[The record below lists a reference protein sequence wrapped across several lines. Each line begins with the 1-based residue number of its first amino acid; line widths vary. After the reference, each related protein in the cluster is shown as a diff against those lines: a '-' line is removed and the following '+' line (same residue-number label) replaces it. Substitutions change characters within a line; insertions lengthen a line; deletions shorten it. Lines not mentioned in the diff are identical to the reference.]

1 MRRVWAKTAKLPK
14 GARKELSMAK
24 QKNVVLVSG
33 RTKLV
38 LFPRKSDEGRL
49 IEPDQQTSKAIR
61 KAVQEFVENDSRD
74 LPYHE
79 RLKANKRVGLKNG
92 NQLAKNIR
100 SIIDA
105 QDASQPEPELELEV
119 ASTPSIE
126 DAMEEAEK
134 VNAIKRSNLPKVVKE
149 ALLLSL

>member
-1 MRRVWAKTAKLPK
+1 MAHK
-14 GARKELSMAK
+14 GPRKELSMAK
-24 QKNVVLVSG
+24 PKNVVVASG

-38 LFPRKSDEGRL
+38 LFPRKSDEGTPVTL
-49 IEPDQQTSKAIR
+49 DQQTSKAVR
-61 KAVQEFVENDSRD
+61 KAVQEFVDNDSRE
-74 LPYHE
+74 LPYAE
-79 RLKANKRVGLKNG
+79 RLKDNKRVGLKNG

-100 SIIDA
+100 AIMNG

-119 ASTPSIE
+119 ASTPEPSIE
-126 DAMEEAEK
+126 DAMVQAEK